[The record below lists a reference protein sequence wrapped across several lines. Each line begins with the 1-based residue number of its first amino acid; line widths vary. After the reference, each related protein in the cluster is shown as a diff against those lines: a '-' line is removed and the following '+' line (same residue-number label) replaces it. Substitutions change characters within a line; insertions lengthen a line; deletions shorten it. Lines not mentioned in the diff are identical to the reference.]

1 MITSLPSLGFL
12 NLDRYLARHPAR
24 RWVESVP
31 SRMASSLIRGLLIA
45 CVFAVFQVGPSV
57 AAAAGEAWNKPI
69 GFNVYSVATNNNL
82 IVVGRRDNLVSAFDR
97 AGNPRWD
104 FTAQGTVYGVAISD
118 DGSAI
123 AVASEDRNVYLLDA
137 NGKEVWKSRASQTF
151 TSVAITPDGGIITAG
166 NQDRNVYTFDR
177 AGNLLWKFAVG
188 DTPNAMGI
196 YGSAKAFRVVAGTR
210 DSRVHLLSAKG
221 ESLWIARLGFSVR
234 SVSVTNNG
242 QRVLVG
248 QQNSQ
253 VILLDGAT
261 GSTLRTI
268 TVPGIVRAAVMSPD
282 AKTLA
287 VAQQDK
293 SLFVYDG
300 EGKQIDQQF
309 FDNDIYSVAMVRD
322 DQSLLVGTETNL
334 LLLARNPNG
343 TYISQQPP
351 SNTLPIVGGTAV
363 VLLGIA
369 AVLGLRKLPTGERA
383 FAPAARNARTLG
395 RTMWRSRIS
404 YLFLVPTFALLLT
417 FNYYP
422 ALSGI
427 GHAFTAWVPGIE
439 TRWVGLQNFQ
449 SIMGNRY
456 FWTGMG
462 NAGILILTSLLK
474 LLVPLLVAEL
484 IFHLRRQRLQYLMR
498 TLFVIPLVVPGVV
511 GILLWVNIY
520 DPNIGLAN
528 QFFRSLGLESWTR
541 IWLGDEKIALGSILF
556 IGFPWVSAFALLIF
570 YGGLISIPTEL
581 FDAGQ
586 VDGASGLRRFFSID
600 IPLLV
605 GQIRLL
611 VILGFIGGVQ
621 EFSAVFLTTGGGPG
635 SATYLP
641 SLELYYQAVRFN
653 NFGLASAMG
662 ALLFVIILAGTIINL
677 RYVRSSTEYNA

>member
-1 MITSLPSLGFL
+1 MITSLIPLRLSEP
-12 NLDRYLARHPAR
+12 DRQQVH
-24 RWVESVP
+24 RWAHGLVRV
-31 SRMASSLIRGLLIA
+31 LLIA
-45 CVFAVFQVGPSV
+45 FVLAAFQIHPQV
-57 AAAAGEAWNKPI
+57 AQAAGEAWNKPI
-69 GFNVYSVATNNNL
+69 GVNVYSVATNNNL

-97 AGNPRWD
+97 AGNPKWE
-104 FTAQGTVYGVAISD
+104 FAAQGTVYGVAISD

-123 AVASEDRNVYLLDA
+123 AVASEDRNVYLLDG
-137 NGKEVWKSRASQTF
+137 NGKALWKARAAQTF
-151 TSVAITPDGGIITAG
+151 TSVSITPDGGIVSAG
-166 NQDRNVYTFDR
+166 NEDRNVYTFDKT
-177 AGNLLWKFAVG
+177 GKQLWKFAAG
-188 DTPNAMGI
+188 DTVSAVAV
-196 YGSAKAFRVVAGTR
+196 YGSSKAYRVVAGTR
-210 DSRVHLLSAKG
+210 DSRVHLLNAKG
-221 ESLWIARLGFSVR
+221 EVLWTARLGFSVR
-234 SVSVTNNG
+234 SVSVTANG

-253 VILLDGAT
+253 VLLLDGAT
-261 GSTLRTI
+261 GSTLSTI
-268 TVPGIVRAAVMSPD
+268 TAPGIVRAAVLSAD
-282 AKTLA
+282 AKTFA
-287 VAQQDK
+287 VALQD
-293 SLFVYDG
+293 SNLYVYDSV
-300 EGKQIDQQF
+300 GKQIDQQN
-309 FDNDIYSVAMVRD
+309 FDNDIYSLAMVRD

-351 SNTLPIVGGTAV
+351 SNTLPIVGGTAI

-369 AVLGLRKLPTGERA
+369 AVLGLRKLPSGERA
-383 FAPAARNARTLG
+383 FAPAGRNARVLG

-427 GHAFTAWVPGIE
+427 GHAFTAWIPGIE

-456 FWTGMG
+456 FWIGMG
-462 NAGILILTSLLK
+462 NAAILILTGLLK

-528 QFFRSLGLESWTR
+528 QFFRSLGLENWTR
-541 IWLGDEKIALGSILF
+541 IWLGDERIALGSILF